1 MIDKKEFLTLCN
13 LTEEA
18 LNNSN
23 IQWEDL
29 EKIAAEYE
37 KLETA
42 MHDISKDFI
51 DEYLYDIDKAGIHS
65 YRYRV
70 KDTGHLLEKVIRK
83 KRENPA
89 KFDDLDH
96 TNFYK
101 FVTDL
106 IGIRVFFLYREDFA
120 KFAASLNEAIGYV
133 VAEQGEY
140 IPRVQESEEQPGD
153 CSTSIDIEF

>member
-18 LNNSN
+18 LNNAN

-51 DEYLYDIDKAGIHS
+51 DE
-65 YRYRV
+65 
-70 KDTGHLLEKVIRK
+70 
-83 KRENPA
+83 
-89 KFDDLDH
+89 
-96 TNFYK
+96 
-101 FVTDL
+101 
-106 IGIRVFFLYREDFA
+106 
-120 KFAASLNEAIGYV
+120 
-133 VAEQGEY
+133 
-140 IPRVQESEEQPGD
+140 
-153 CSTSIDIEF
+153 